1 MMSTWRRATRSN
13 VLRLI
18 RHESAAALGLI
29 SRVRSR
35 FRASVAFTDTLAES
49 LTPAAWLRLTPPE
62 ETSSTA

>member
-49 LTPAAWLRLTPPE
+49 LAAWLRLTPPE